1 MLVNSLL
8 SSVSDYLIA
17 AARFSCYRSADVTV
31 GKRYPMKSDVEKTI
45 EARVAAAFE
54 DILAETRSDTRHKIL
69 QGAQNMVK
77 AVWTGKIYAALPKDK
92 TTIPEYFLD
101 AELEQFLNEA
111 IEECHA
117 RISSIAERAKE
128 IL

>member
-1 MLVNSLL
+1 
-8 SSVSDYLIA
+8 
-17 AARFSCYRSADVTV
+17 
-31 GKRYPMKSDVEKTI
+31 MKSDVGKTI
-45 EARVAAAFE
+45 DARVAAAFA
-54 DILAETRSDTRHKIL
+54 DILPDTGSKSEIL
-69 QGAQNMVK
+69 NDAQLMVR

-117 RISSIAERAKE
+117 RISAIAEAMKE
-128 IL
+128 KM

>member
-1 MLVNSLL
+1 
-8 SSVSDYLIA
+8 
-17 AARFSCYRSADVTV
+17 
-31 GKRYPMKSDVEKTI
+31 MKSDIEKTI

-54 DILAETRSDTRHKIL
+54 DILADTGSNARHAIL
-69 QGAQNMVK
+69 QSAQMMVK

-111 IEECHA
+111 IEECHT
-117 RISSIAERAKE
+117 RICAIAERTGG
-128 IL
+128 LM

>member
-1 MLVNSLL
+1 ME
-8 SSVSDYLIA
+8 
-17 AARFSCYRSADVTV
+17 
-31 GKRYPMKSDVEKTI
+31 YPMKSDVEKTI

-54 DILAETRSDTRHKIL
+54 DILAEITSDARHKIL
-69 QGAQNMVK
+69 QGAEDMVK

>member
-1 MLVNSLL
+1 M
-8 SSVSDYLIA
+8 
-17 AARFSCYRSADVTV
+17 R
-31 GKRYPMKSDVEKTI
+31 SDVEKTI
-45 EARVAAAFE
+45 DSRVAAAFA
-54 DILAETRSDTRHKIL
+54 DILPDTGSRNEIL
-69 QGAQNMVK
+69 KDAQLMVR

-117 RISSIAERAKE
+117 RICSIAERVKE
-128 IL
+128 KF

>member
-1 MLVNSLL
+1 
-8 SSVSDYLIA
+8 
-17 AARFSCYRSADVTV
+17 
-31 GKRYPMKSDVEKTI
+31 MKSDVEKTI
-45 EARVAAAFE
+45 EPRVAAAFE
-54 DILAETRSDTRHKIL
+54 DILAETRSNARHKIL
-69 QGAQNMVK
+69 QGAQDMVK